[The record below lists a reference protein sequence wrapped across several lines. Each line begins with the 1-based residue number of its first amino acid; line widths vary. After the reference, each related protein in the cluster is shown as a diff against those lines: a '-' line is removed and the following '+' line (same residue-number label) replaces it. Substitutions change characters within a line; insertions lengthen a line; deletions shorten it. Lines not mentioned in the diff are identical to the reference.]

1 MDIEVPAVS
10 PRTFSDIT
18 RHGRHI
24 ISLETVLVSVYYPSA
39 LGSGTGLDPG
49 GHKHWSREVW
59 LPRPRPL
66 MSKGYAKFAGLPHWP
81 TMLWFLSTTWFTKI
95 PAFRNAK
102 LASHWPPQK
111 NPKQGGW
118 EVKNH
123 KGDPPEGQPE
133 EPVFPL
139 LMFSHGMGGSRTTYS
154 SVCGEFASYGFV
166 VCAIEHRDG
175 SGARTFINHPL
186 QGLGS
191 RKEREANGNVDH
203 WEQETERHYDIMD
216 FVYPKYN
223 PMDTRPSNEQG
234 IDKELRA
241 AQTELRLAE
250 VEEAYQV
257 IRAIATG
264 AGATVAERNLRR
276 KGGIGASSR
285 GLEGV
290 DWQAWKGRVN
300 TSHATMLGHSFGA
313 VTTVEI
319 LRHGDRFSWV
329 SQGIIYDIW
338 GMGVKNPMEGHHI
351 NAPILGINSEAFS
364 YWDDNFRLALYSL
377 LLRMTLTRSV
387 SELQP
392 PFVTKQNGMVT
403 WRGS

>member
-1 MDIEVPAVS
+1 MDIEVAAVS
-10 PRTFSDIT
+10 PRKLSDIT

-66 MSKGYAKFAGLPHWP
+66 MSKGYAKFAGLPQWP

-111 NPKQGGW
+111 NAKRGGW
-118 EVKNH
+118 EAKNH
-123 KGDPPEGQPE
+123 KGEPPKGQPE

-175 SGARTFINHPL
+175 SGARTFINHPP

-203 WEQETERHYDIMD
+203 WEQEMERHYDIMD

-319 LRHGDRFSWV
+319 LRHSDRFSWV

-364 YWDDNFRLALYSL
+364 YWDDNFR
-377 LLRMTLTRSV
+377 
-387 SELQP
+387 
-392 PFVTKQNGMVT
+392 
-403 WRGS
+403 